1 MVGKELST
9 DQSILLKNLPKA
21 SYELLFLL
29 RTGINFFLLDELGRT
44 IGNIVTVNGLISQ
57 RVVFSQGFG
66 KI

>member
-21 SYELLFLL
+21 SNELLFLL

-44 IGNIVTVNGLISQ
+44 IGNIVTVKWSDKPKGGF
-57 RVVFSQGFG
+57 FSGF
-66 KI
+66 